1 MAGHLY
7 LNCKHNGETF
17 ALIYYY
23 GRNETAFAL
32 KQAKNLIDYIYDNI
46 EKDYRYNVIRF
57 VEKNGGALASGD
69 RNIEYARKL
78 FPDENFYK
86 GSRDYGL
93 VILKPTLIHAILFQV
108 IYETAKQVI
117 IDFDNDKIEW
127 NVFHYWND
135 MDAFKNDGTTS
146 PLYTNNPTYSVG
158 YYNKELNVIPFENI
172 SIVEDL
178 ILNNTIALDGSG
190 GVFVKIE
197 EGK

>member
-1 MAGHLY
+1 MTGQLY
-7 LNCKHNGETF
+7 INCKRNGETF

-57 VEKNGGALASGD
+57 TEKNGGALASGD
-69 RNIEYARKL
+69 NNTEYAQKL
-78 FPDENFYK
+78 FPDEIFYK
-86 GSRDYGL
+86 GARDYGL
-93 VILKPTLIHAILFQV
+93 VILKPTLIHTILFQV

-127 NVFHYWND
+127 NVFHYWDDMNIFVND
-135 MDAFKNDGTTS
+135 DTTA
-146 PLYTNNPTYSVG
+146 PFYTDNPTYSVG
-158 YYNKELNVIPFENI
+158 YYNKELNVIPFEDI

-178 ILNNTIALDGSG
+178 IVNNTIALDGSG
-190 GVFVKIE
+190 GVFAKIKE
-197 EGK
+197 SP

>member
-7 LNCKHNGETF
+7 INCKRNGETF

-32 KQAKNLIDYIYDNI
+32 DQAKSLIDYIYDNI

-57 VEKNGGALASGD
+57 AEKNGGALATGD
-69 RNIEYARKL
+69 DNRKYAQKL
-78 FPDENFYK
+78 FPDNIFYK

-93 VILKPTLIHAILFQV
+93 AILKPTLIHAILFQV

-127 NVFHYWND
+127 NVFHYWSS
-135 MDAFKNDGTTS
+135 MDAFVNDDTTK

-158 YYNKELNVIPFENI
+158 CYNKELNVVPFENI

>member
-69 RNIEYARKL
+69 RNI
-78 FPDENFYK
+78 
-86 GSRDYGL
+86 DYGL

-178 ILNNTIALDGSG
+178 ILNNTLVLSSSKE
-190 GVFVKIE
+190 VFIKIE
-197 EGK
+197 ESP